1 MVSFTGIVSGPG
13 LGILAA
19 MLNAAWNTRI
29 DADTMRSRLSSGLPF
44 AIAHDDATAED
55 CECLGSLGL
64 AANGNVPVGLIETI
78 DILSSGSYANVPATY
93 DVLTNNGCWR
103 RKLDG
108 SDTLILV
115 DVTLLPSRRGGD
127 LGCALMG
134 HALRAIARD
143 TGYSYVWTYTPD
155 IEKVKRW
162 HAGLGAVDTH
172 HVLPCARPFYSV
184 PSVNLMDYSAY
195 VASLRK

>member
-1 MVSFTGIVSGPG
+1 MVSFTGVWSGPD
-13 LGILAA
+13 LEILAA

-29 DADTMRSRLSSGLPF
+29 DAGTMRSRLSSGLPF
-44 AIAHDDATAED
+44 MIAHDDATAED
-55 CECLGSLGL
+55 RECLESLGL
-64 AANGNVPVGLIETI
+64 AAHGKIPVGLIETI
-78 DILSSGSYANVPATY
+78 DILSRGSYANVPVTY
-93 DVLTNNGCWR
+93 DVLTNNGNWR
-103 RKLDG
+103 KKLDG

-115 DVTLLPSRRGGD
+115 DVTLLPSRRGKD
-127 LGCALMG
+127 LGSALMG
-134 HALRAIARD
+134 HALKAIARD
-143 TGYSYVWTYTPD
+143 TGYRYVWTYTPD

-162 HAGLGAVDTH
+162 HTGFGAVDTH